1 MENELLHQ
9 ILAELKELKAGQK
22 ALEAGQKALEAGQKN
37 LEAGQKNLEAGQK
50 TTNERLDKVE
60 QDNQH
65 LYQMIEQQ
73 EKRIINQVNAIIET
87 AVVPKIQLIAEQHS
101 EIIEKLS
108 VSKEV
113 DSLKGRVSTLEGTVK
128 AHTAQIT
135 ELKKA
140 Q

>member
-37 LEAGQKNLEAGQK
+37 LEAAQK

-65 LYQMIEQQ
+65 LYQIIEQQ

-87 AVVPKIQLIAEQHS
+87 AGCPQN
-101 EIIEKLS
+101 
-108 VSKEV
+108 
-113 DSLKGRVSTLEGTVK
+113 STDRR
-128 AHTAQIT
+128 AAQRNY
-135 ELKKA
+135 
-140 Q
+140 

>member
-65 LYQMIEQQ
+65 LYQMIEHQSS
-73 EKRIINQVNAIIET
+73 KRHNRNGCCPQN
-87 AVVPKIQLIAEQHS
+87 
-101 EIIEKLS
+101 
-108 VSKEV
+108 
-113 DSLKGRVSTLEGTVK
+113 STDRR
-128 AHTAQIT
+128 AAQRNY
-135 ELKKA
+135 
-140 Q
+140 